1 MTSTA
6 ALSQPL
12 YGATFGQAVKRFFA
26 KYSTFSGRASRSEF
40 WWVALFEILLNA
52 VFVVLLIVVLL
63 TTGEQTETGVRG
75 TGPEIVVLVIWGIVA
90 LALIIPHIAITVR
103 RLHDGNFSGVAL
115 PAQPHPVGGLDHR
128 PGPHPHALQ
137 PRGLSLR
144 PLAARAG
151 VLDPRNS

>member
-26 KYSTFSGRASRSEF
+26 KYATFSGRASRSEF

-90 LALIIPHIAITVR
+90 IALIIPHIAITVR
-103 RLHDGNFSGVAL
+103 RLHDGNFSGWL
-115 PAQPHPVGGLDHR
+115 YLLNLIPSVG
-128 PGPHPHALQ
+128 
-137 PRGLSLR
+137 SII
-144 PLAARAG
+144 
-151 VLDPRNS
+151 VLVLTLMPSNLEGSRYDR

>member
-26 KYSTFSGRASRSEF
+26 KYATFSGRASRSEF

-103 RLHDGNFSGVAL
+103 RLHDGNFSGWL
-115 PAQPHPVGGLDHR
+115 YLLNLIPSVG
-128 PGPHPHALQ
+128 
-137 PRGLSLR
+137 SII
-144 PLAARAG
+144 
-151 VLDPRNS
+151 VLVLTLMPSNLEGSRYDR

>member
-12 YGATFGQAVKRFFA
+12 HGATFGQAVKRFFA
-26 KYSTFSGRASRSEF
+26 KYATFSGRASRSEF

-103 RLHDGNFSGVAL
+103 RLHDGNFSGWL
-115 PAQPHPVGGLDHR
+115 YLLNLIPSVG
-128 PGPHPHALQ
+128 
-137 PRGLSLR
+137 SII
-144 PLAARAG
+144 
-151 VLDPRNS
+151 VLVLTLMPSNLEGSRYDR

>member
-103 RLHDGNFSGVAL
+103 RLHDGNFSGWL
-115 PAQPHPVGGLDHR
+115 YLLNLIPSVG
-128 PGPHPHALQ
+128 
-137 PRGLSLR
+137 SII
-144 PLAARAG
+144 
-151 VLDPRNS
+151 VLVLTLMPSNLEGSRYDR